1 MQIRFSWLI
10 LLLFMVSCREPE
22 LPDLSPDELV
32 QRSATRMNEL
42 RGFHFIIERDGAAA
56 YVDPDNILSFRR
68 AEGEYVSPDRSQA
81 VVRIIAPGLITDVAV
96 ISVAEVQWQTNVLT
110 GEWEELPPNWG
121 FNPAVLFDET
131 VGLPA
136 ILQSDL
142 LGTSLVGVEELED
155 GPNSLSPRRSGGR
168 FYHISSQA
176 SGERLFEMSGG
187 LIGPETVDIQL
198 WIAPDSFELIR
209 TTVTESASGDEEP
222 SVWQVDFSEFDTAVT
237 IEPPTNNQ

>member
-1 MQIRFSWLI
+1 MKIVRLGWL
-10 LLLFMVSCREPE
+10 LLLFLIVACGEAALPE
-22 LPDLSPDELV
+22 LPPDELV
-32 QRSATRMNEL
+32 QQAAVRMNEL
-42 RGFHFIIERDGAAA
+42 QGFHFVIDRGGAPA
-56 YVDPDNILSFRR
+56 YVDPDNTLSFRR

-81 VVRIIAPGLITDVAV
+81 VVRVIAPGLITDVAV

-110 GEWEELPPNWG
+110 GKWEELPPNWG

-136 ILQSDL
+136 ILMSDL
-142 LGTSLVGVEELED
+142 LDLSLIGVEELED
-155 GPNSLSPRRSGGR
+155 GPNGR
-168 FYHISSQA
+168 FYHISAQA

-198 WIAPDSFELIR
+198 WIAPEPFELVR
-209 TTVTESASGDEEP
+209 TIVTESASGDEEP

-237 IEPPTNNQ
+237 IEAPTIGN

>member
-1 MQIRFSWLI
+1 MRIHFSWLI
-10 LLLFMVSCREPE
+10 LILFVAACREPALPE
-22 LPDLSPDELV
+22 LPPAELV
-32 QRSATRMNEL
+32 QQSAVRMNEL
-42 RGFHFIIERDGAAA
+42 QGFHFIIERDGAAA
-56 YVDPDNILSFRR
+56 YVDPDNTLSFRR
-68 AEGEYVSPDRSQA
+68 AEGAYLSPDRSQA
-81 VVRIIAPGLITDVAV
+81 VVRVIAPGLITDVAV

-136 ILQSDL
+136 ILLSDL
-142 LGTSLVGVEELED
+142 LDVSLVGVEELED
-155 GPNSLSPRRSGGR
+155 GPNGR

-187 LIGPETVDIQL
+187 LIGPEMVDIQL

-209 TTVTESASGDEEP
+209 TIVTESASGDEEP

-237 IEPPTNNQ
+237 IEPPTSDQ